1 MRVKIGRVISHQQD
15 ILRLNATTC
24 LVEEVEGTVRT
35 DIHTHL
41 HTQTNNTHRHTKT
54 HVHHNTGSRTNKHA
68 KRQELLV
75 EDADD
80 TVRSTRLILFCWAVR
95 QRDGE

>member
-24 LVEEVEGTVRT
+24 LVEEVEGKLHT
-35 DIHTHL
+35 DIQYTQTRVDKQHTHKN
-41 HTQTNNTHRHTKT
+41 TQT
-54 HVHHNTGSRTNKHA
+54 TGPRTNKHVETQ
-68 KRQELLV
+68 KLLV

-80 TVRSTRLILFCWAVR
+80 TLRSTRLILFCWAVR

>member
-24 LVEEVEGTVRT
+24 LVEEVEGTLHT
-35 DIHTHL
+35 DIQHTD
-41 HTQTNNTHRHTKT
+41 TQTRVDKQHKHKHANHR
-54 HVHHNTGSRTNKHA
+54 GTNKHVETQ
-68 KRQELLV
+68 KLV

>member
-24 LVEEVEGTVRT
+24 LVEEVEGTLHT
-35 DIHTHL
+35 DIQYTQTHADKQHTHT
-41 HTQTNNTHRHTKT
+41 HKNTQT
-54 HVHHNTGSRTNKHA
+54 TGTRTNKHVETQ
-68 KRQELLV
+68 KLV